1 MPVRG
6 PCCHGDYIDILPT
19 AQAGGLPPSRVSF
32 PVSPRLARIGF
43 HRPWSYSLSA
53 GFKYRQPDGMY
64 VPSSVDI
71 TIMMNATFRAR
82 PLTDIKRQGVE
93 HMPTFEAAFRR
104 RVPLVD
110 FDKVASVPLGFVVQL
125 GHKLTPAHITDGFTQ
140 RMVLDHV
147 LHRKV
152 LDTDRLVFTNQT
164 CRELVREITAAVS
177 DASNFL
183 AGFGTVLRPLFL
195 LGMPSLSLGQ
205 FLFILTEEFGVANVF
220 SIREDHE
227 GLQAQVCTDRG
238 ISLRQMWNIL
248 FYQDGD
254 EVAISTVF
262 GNGDTPRLCPFG
274 QGTRPHDIER
284 PVHLGERQVLPIPL
298 KGSANV
304 GSRLL
309 VASLLELGVLAT
321 SLEEIDE
328 CFIKMAQDL
337 LQWNR
342 GDFTKPLIALFQC
355 RKHSTQVFI
364 VEALLLVVE
373 RIRLLAQGPIVDE
386 AATPECTSQ
395 HLLLLVRGADAVLVG
410 FSLVHVLHHNTHD
423 VECQADNSACGRWCF
438 TP

>member
-177 DASNFL
+177 DASMYLGNFL

-227 GLQAQVCTDRG
+227 GLQAQVCTDR
-238 ISLRQMWNIL
+238 
-248 FYQDGD
+248 
-254 EVAISTVF
+254 
-262 GNGDTPRLCPFG
+262 
-274 QGTRPHDIER
+274 
-284 PVHLGERQVLPIPL
+284 
-298 KGSANV
+298 

-423 VECQADNSACGRWCF
+423 VECQADNS
-438 TP
+438 